1 MNRRFIKNVARILGV
16 IIVITVMLLV
26 VGPFLIP
33 VTPPE
38 GLVSA
43 QQAATDE
50 SQFISI
56 PFDGT
61 DGIDIH
67 YIADGVESP
76 VEAPTFVLLHGSLF
90 NAFTWIEVTDLFG
103 REGQVV
109 AYDQIPYGLSEKL
122 VAGDWT
128 GPNPYTPE
136 AAVDQLFSFLD
147 ELDLDTIVL
156 VGHSYGGT
164 LAVQA
169 ALAQPDR
176 VEALI
181 LVDPAVYVQEEMPGW
196 LLNLPQVRRL
206 GPFFAR
212 QLGQNDA
219 FLRQMYLN
227 PDPIIDER
235 MNLTRINTRIQNWDV
250 ALWEYLRAW
259 RVNTLELATRISE
272 IQQPALVITGDSDN
286 VVPTTDSQRLD
297 SELPDSELVILP
309 SCGHVPQEECPD
321 AFEEAVDTW
330 LSQWRKR

>member
-147 ELDLDTIVL
+147 ELDLDNIVL
-156 VGHSYGGT
+156 VGHSNGGT

-259 RVNTLELATRISE
+259 RVDTLELATRISE